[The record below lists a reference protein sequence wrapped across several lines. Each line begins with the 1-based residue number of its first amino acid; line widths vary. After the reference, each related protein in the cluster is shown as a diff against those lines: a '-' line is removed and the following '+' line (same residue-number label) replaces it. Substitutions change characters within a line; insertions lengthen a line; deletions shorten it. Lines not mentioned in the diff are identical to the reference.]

1 MKYLFVC
8 ILMSSLLYSC
18 NNFGKQAMQII
29 YDDSVDVNA
38 LDTTPAIVVDTLQLR
53 NASDEVKSFYEKNEY
68 KLGWASATNRKQL
81 VDAIYSLQYDGLGIA
96 KYNID
101 IIEGYHKRYET
112 LSNED
117 KVKADVYFSNAYT
130 KAIDHLLN
138 GMLNARRLYNDW
150 DIDRKELNPS
160 STMLLA
166 LSNEAI
172 ANSFDSIRPKQD
184 MYTKYRT
191 KMEGLYALEQDTLK
205 VFKGTK
211 LNDTLLSIVAVKKHL
226 SFLNYLKDVDTSDVT
241 YNAAIAAGVKKYQAN
256 NKLTPSGYLDDKTKQ
271 TILAEEEL
279 IKKKLMVN
287 LERWRWFP
295 REFGEHYILIN
306 IPDFHLVAVSNNDTI
321 QKLKIVVG
329 KTERKTPILSSKLTT
344 VVINPTW
351 TVPPTIMKNDLIPSA
366 KSNLGYF
373 ASRNFTIYNSAGK
386 VVEPANWNADKGT
399 SYRYVQKGGVG
410 NTLGRIKFMF
420 NNNHAVY
427 LHDTPSKWGFDKNQR
442 ALSSGCVRVQNP
454 FDLAQFVFD
463 IEETNLS
470 KEKVKEVLD
479 SEKTSNYGT
488 SKVPIEIHQLYWTMQ
503 IDKKGQITYINDL
516 YEYDDNLYKRLLN

>member
-8 ILMSSLLYSC
+8 VLMSSVLYSC
-18 NNFGKQAMQII
+18 NNIGNQAMRII
-29 YDDSVDVNA
+29 YDDSVDISA
-38 LDTTPAIVVDTLQLR
+38 LETTPSIIVDTLQLK
-53 NASDEVKSFYEKNEY
+53 NSSEEVKSFYEKNEY
-68 KLGWASATNRKQL
+68 KLGWDNANNRKQL
-81 VDAIYSLQYDGLGIA
+81 VDAIYSLQYDGIKIA

-101 IIEGYHKRYET
+101 ILEGYHKRYET
-112 LSNED
+112 LSNAD
-117 KVKADVYFSNAYT
+117 KIKADIYFSNAYT

-138 GMLNARRLYNDW
+138 GMLNARNLYNDW

-172 ANSFDSIRPKQD
+172 STTFDSVRPKQEI
-184 MYTKYRT
+184 YAKYRS
-191 KMEGLYALEQDTLK
+191 KLEQLYALEQDSLIT
-205 VFKGTK
+205 FKGAK
-211 LNDTLLSIVAVKKHL
+211 LNDTILSIVAVKKHL

-241 YNAAIAAGVKKYQAN
+241 YNTAIANSVKKYQTK
-256 NKLTPSGYLDDKTKQ
+256 NKLTPNGYLDDKTKQ
-271 TILAEEEL
+271 TILAEEEM
-279 IKKKLMVN
+279 IKKKLVVN

-295 REFGEHYILIN
+295 REFGEHYILVN
-306 IPDFHLVAVSNNDTI
+306 IPDFHLVAVSNNDTV
-321 QKLKIVVG
+321 QKLKVVVG
-329 KTERKTPILSSKLTT
+329 KPERKTPILSSKLTT

-366 KSNLGYF
+366 KANLGYF

-386 VVEPANWNADKGT
+386 VVEPANWNSEKGT

-442 ALSSGCVRVQNP
+442 GLSSGCVRVQNP

-463 IEETNLS
+463 IEKTNLS
-470 KEKVKEVLD
+470 KEKVQEVLE
-479 SEKTSNYGT
+479 SQKTSNYGT
-488 SKVPIEIHQLYWTMQ
+488 SKVPIEIHQLYWTVQ
-503 IDKKGQITYINDL
+503 VDNKGQITYFNDL
-516 YEYDDNLYKRLLN
+516 YEYDDNLYSRLLN